1 MKKLMRLALGAHIPR
16 AKQALCVACLA
27 LCAGAARAEETDDE
41 VVFSVTRGLYDTA
54 FDLELSTADGDAKI
68 YYTTDYSEPD
78 ESSDHLYTDPI
89 RIAGTMTVKAIAVR
103 EDDLDHSRNVTAHT
117 YIFAAS
123 VADQTRPSGAP
134 ERWSDTNGSCPAS
147 YALSSNVIK
156 RVEDRVAFLAA
167 LSNAPIVSVTL
178 PADDLFGEE
187 DGIYTHPES
196 LKDLPNEIRQAD
208 VEWVTGENVFGAGV
222 GITPHGGYSRR
233 FSITAKKSFGLKFR
247 KWYGERTLNVPV
259 LRRGGCETD
268 EFRTLILRAENNH
281 HWTSMETENRG
292 GHPEYGTG
300 MHDQF
305 LRSRQKAMDG
315 WQIEGTHVHLF
326 LNGLYWGVYN
336 ITESVS
342 DGFAATTWGG
352 AIDLRKE
359 YNVVVRASADEG
371 GYRARDGVAD
381 DYEELLELMKADLT
395 VPANYRAVEEKLDI
409 DIFIDYILLECFAAN
424 DDWPGNN
431 WMVISS
437 PTLGMKLRYVAW
449 DLEKSLGTDRLD
461 TLTYR
466 EYEKNNLG
474 PMAFHRKL
482 IQQIEYRRRFAERAR
497 LHLCRAG
504 GALTAERL
512 VADYGALAETVRP
525 IMYAE
530 AARWGSYTYDHW
542 DELPPVQQ
550 NPKKQYGLDEWDAE
564 RTRLEAWFRARPA
577 AFIAQVEEVTGVK
590 LDPDPLAPRGS
601 SENPW
606 AAGDTVMAYT
616 NGAGGLVIKG
626 VGAMSN
632 FVNAAA
638 VPWAAVAGEVSEVS
652 LGRDVTRI
660 GVNALA
666 GFAANVPV
674 QGLTATVL
682 NDSIIA
688 PAGAISP
695 AGFETVAIVDG
706 KAYLGVSVYTSDTL
720 ANPDWSVAT
729 NGIIEVPAEGKSGFF
744 YLLSKPAMPSD
755 APHSPITI
763 LE

>member
-1 MKKLMRLALGAHIPR
+1 MMKNLKMVFAAW
-16 AKQALCVACLA
+16 CLV
-27 LCAGAARAEETDDE
+27 LGAARAEETGDG
-41 VVFSVTRGLYDTA
+41 VVFSVTRGLYDMA
-54 FDLELSTADGDAKI
+54 FDLKLSTADGDAKI
-68 YYTTDYSEPD
+68 YYTTDYSEPG
-78 ESSDHLYTDPI
+78 ESNGTLYEEPI
-89 RIAGTMTVKAIAVR
+89 RISKTMTVKATVVR
-103 EDDLDHSRNVTAHT
+103 EDDLDLSRKVTAHT
-117 YIFAAS
+117 YIFPAS
-123 VADQTRPSGAP
+123 VADQAMPSGAP
-134 ERWSDTNGSCPAS
+134 ETWEDTNGSCPAS
-147 YALSSNVIK
+147 YALSSSVIK
-156 RVEDRVAFLAA
+156 KPEDRVAFLEA

-178 PADDLFGEE
+178 PADDLFGAE

-196 LKDLPNEIRQAD
+196 LKDMPNEIRQAD

-247 KWYGERTLNVPV
+247 KDYGEKTLNVPV

-336 ITESVS
+336 ITESVC

-352 AIDLRKE
+352 DIDLRKA
-359 YNVVVRASADEG
+359 YNVVVRDAAEEC
-371 GYRARDGVAD
+371 GYRARDGVTD
-381 DYEELLELMKADLT
+381 DYEELLRLMEADLT
-395 VPANYRAVEEKLDI
+395 VLANYRAVEEKLDI
-409 DIFIDYILLECFAAN
+409 DVFIDYILLECFIAN

-431 WMVISS
+431 WMVVSS

-449 DLEKSLGTDRLD
+449 DLEKSLGTNRLD

-466 EYEKNNLG
+466 EFEKNNMG

-482 IQQIEYRRRFAERAR
+482 IRQGEYRLRFAERAR
-497 LHLCRAG
+497 RHLCRAD

-512 VADYGALAETVRP
+512 VADYGALAKTVRP

-530 AARWGSYTYDHW
+530 AARWGSYSYDHW
-542 DELPPVQQ
+542 DELPQEQRNLKVQF
-550 NPKKQYGLDEWDAE
+550 GLSEWDAE
-564 RTRLEAWFRARPA
+564 RARLEDWFRARPA
-577 AFIAQVEEVTGVK
+577 AFIAQVEEATGVK
-590 LDPDPLAPRGS
+590 LDPDPIAPRGS

-632 FVNAAA
+632 FVNVAA
-638 VPWAAVAGEVSEVS
+638 VPWTAVADEVTEVSVD
-652 LGRDVTRI
+652 RDVTRI

-666 GFAANVPV
+666 GFAAAVPV
-674 QGLTATVL
+674 HGLTATVL
-682 NDSIIA
+682 NDSILA

-695 AGFETVAIVDG
+695 AEFEKVDIIDG
-706 KAYLGVSVYTSDTL
+706 KAYLGVSVYTSETL
-720 ANPDWSVAT
+720 TNQDWSLAT
-729 NGIIEVPAEGKSGFF
+729 DGVIEVPAEEKSGFF
-744 YLLSKPAMPSD
+744 YLMSKPSAPSD
-755 APHSPITI
+755 LKEPPHTI
-763 LE
+763 VVPGPY